1 MKREQRQGKRKVGY
15 AVVGLGHISQSALLP
30 AFEHARNS
38 QLIAVVSSD
47 ADKREKLARRYRCD
61 AYGYDDLELCLD
73 RPDVDAVYIG
83 EPNDKHAEFV
93 VRCARQGVHVLCEKP
108 LGISEEEC
116 RRMIDACEESGVRLM
131 T

>member
-47 ADKREKLARRYRCD
+47 DER
-61 AYGYDDLELCLD
+61 
-73 RPDVDAVYIG
+73 
-83 EPNDKHAEFV
+83 
-93 VRCARQGVHVLCEKP
+93 
-108 LGISEEEC
+108 
-116 RRMIDACEESGVRLM
+116 
-131 T
+131 